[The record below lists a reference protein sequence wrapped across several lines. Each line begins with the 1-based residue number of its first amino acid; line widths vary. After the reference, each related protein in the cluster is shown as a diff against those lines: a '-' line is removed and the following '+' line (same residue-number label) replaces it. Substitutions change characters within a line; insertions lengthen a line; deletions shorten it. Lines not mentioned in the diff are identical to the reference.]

1 MITEGQQSHAQNL
14 PSLLVNVSHT
24 HVGKIFLFSPFT
36 CALYIPLPLLLMLCP
51 IPQLI
56 RALISER
63 ILHLFG
69 SNLISVVTSFD
80 RVDAPCFVCIH
91 SALHNGCD
99 KSTTWLVTVLLCNA
113 I

>member
-1 MITEGQQSHAQNL
+1 MHINPIIGKNILVFTVYVCTVHTAALSANAVIYSATN
-14 PSLLVNVSHT
+14 SLTDIGTDIAFVRS
-24 HVGKIFLFSPFT
+24 K
-36 CALYIPLPLLLMLCP
+36 
-51 IPQLI
+51 
-56 RALISER
+56 
-63 ILHLFG
+63 G

-91 SALHNGCD
+91 SALHNMCD

>member
-1 MITEGQQSHAQNL
+1 MCTVHTATSSANA
-14 PSLLVNVSHT
+14 VSYSAT
-24 HVGKIFLFSPFT
+24 NSGTDIGTDIAFVW
-36 CALYIPLPLLLMLCP
+36 
-51 IPQLI
+51 
-56 RALISER
+56 RE
-63 ILHLFG
+63 G

-91 SALHNGCD
+91 SALHNRCD